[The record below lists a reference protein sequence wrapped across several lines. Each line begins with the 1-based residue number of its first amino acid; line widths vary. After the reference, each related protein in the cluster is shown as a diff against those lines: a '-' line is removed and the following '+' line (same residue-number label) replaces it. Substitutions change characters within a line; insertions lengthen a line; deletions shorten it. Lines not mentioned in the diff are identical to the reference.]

1 MGGIDVVSRG
11 SDRVFRFF
19 VYLFLA
25 AAGIICLFPMMYV
38 IAVSLTPYKEYLR
51 QGGVV
56 FIPREITLQAYRE
69 FWAEPYLS
77 KCFGVTVFI
86 TLAGTVLNVALTVL
100 TAYPLAKKD
109 LVFGKFFSLFALIPM
124 LISGGMIPG
133 YLVVKNLGLYDS
145 VWAYMIPGLIV
156 SYNLMLTRTFFS
168 QVDAALSEAARI
180 DGAGEIGILVR
191 IILPVSKPILATL
204 ALMYGVSHWNEY
216 FRSVMY
222 IKSPQLRTLQAVLRE
237 VLNRSTDLA
246 EEIVVPSRTLQM
258 AGVMF
263 AAAPI
268 ILVYPF
274 FQKYF
279 TQGMLLGSVKG

>member
-1 MGGIDVVSRG
+1 MVRKG
-11 SDRVFRFF
+11 SDRVFRIF
-19 VYLFLA
+19 VYVALGLA
-25 AAGIICLFPMMYV
+25 GLICLFPMMYV
-38 IAVSLTPYKEYLR
+38 IAVSLTPYNEYLR

-56 FIPREITLQAYRE
+56 FIPREITFQAYKE
-69 FWAEPYLS
+69 FWAEPYLVQ
-77 KCFGVTVFI
+77 CLGVTVFI
-86 TLAGTVLNVALTVL
+86 TIIGTIINVALTVL

-109 LVFGKFFSLFALIPM
+109 LVFKKFFSLFVLIPM

-133 YLVVKNLGLYDS
+133 FLAVQNIGLYDS
-145 VWAYMIPGLIV
+145 IWAYIIPGLIV

-168 QVDAALSEAARI
+168 RIDTALPEAARI
-180 DGAGEIGILVR
+180 DGASEMGILIR
-191 IILPVSKPILATL
+191 IVLPVSKPILATI

-222 IKSPQLRTLQAVLRE
+222 IKSPDLRTLQAVLRE
-237 VLNRSTDLA
+237 VLNRATNMA
-246 EEIVVPSRTLQM
+246 EEIIVPSRTLQM

-263 AAAPI
+263 AAVPI

-274 FQKYF
+274 LQKYF